1 MFLGHSSS
9 FIKNLKQLKRN
20 LDTYRNKPQSM
31 DRKAQYCWNIN
42 YPQINKN
49 FNANLVKTEHGFSEY
64 LTSLPT

>member
-1 MFLGHSSS
+1 
-9 FIKNLKQLKRN
+9 
-20 LDTYRNKPQSM
+20 M